1 LSYSLPRS
9 LARSAWLW
17 PALATLVVGL
27 FRIRR
32 PELWR
37 DEVSSW
43 SAATRSLGDLFGM
56 LGNVDASNGAYYV
69 LLHFWTAA
77 FGDSALS
84 LRLPSALAMAGA
96 AAFAAL
102 TAQRLFDS
110 RVAGLGAGLLLAAVP
125 LISRYAQEARAYAA
139 VTCAVAAAT
148 WFLLRALDRPGIGRW
163 AWYCLA
169 MAVAASFHL
178 VSLSCLGGQLVLVAA
193 HWWQG
198 GEPQGGEPQ
207 GGDGQGE
214 DGQGDADQGRRW
226 HRDGRVL
233 WQFPL
238 AVLVSVAPAVPVIL
252 LGQQQSGRQ
261 LGWIGTPSQRDL
273 RFFWQGLFGSYHV
286 LYALLVLAALA
297 LLWPGR
303 RWAAFQ
309 LLLVASVPVVGVW
322 VVSQGETSYFLDR
335 YLLFTLPAWASLSG
349 GGIGAVD
356 AALRRMVPRRLAV
369 VLAVALTAVPALLG
383 LSEQRLLRYE
393 TAHTGTDY
401 RGAAELAAAGYRA
414 GDGVVAVAGWEA
426 WMMVGPAVAYYL
438 PEDVRPR
445 PLFIERTATQAEDL
459 YPVEC
464 PVPLRCIG
472 DETRVWVV
480 TIGTGDDPYQSLP
493 AGQAAALRAVF
504 TPTEVRH
511 VRGLTVSL
519 LVRRHP

>member
-1 LSYSLPRS
+1 MSYSLPRS

-17 PALATLVVGL
+17 PALAALVVGL

-69 LLHFWTAA
+69 LLHVWTTAL
-77 FGDSALS
+77 GDSVLS

-110 RVAGLGAGLLLAAVP
+110 RVAGLGAGLLLATVP
-125 LISRYAQEARAYAA
+125 TISRYAQEARAYAA

-148 WFLLRALDRPGIGRW
+148 WFLLRALDRPGIRRW

-169 MAVAASFHL
+169 MAVAATLHL
-178 VSLSCLGGQLVLVAA
+178 VSLSSLGGQLVLVAA
-193 HWWQG
+193 HWRG
-198 GEPQGGEPQ
+198 GR
-207 GGDGQGE
+207 GQ
-214 DGQGDADQGRRW
+214 RRAEN
-226 HRDGRVL
+226 RRVL

-238 AVLVSVAPAVPVIL
+238 AVLVFMAPAVPVML

-261 LGWIGTPSQRDL
+261 LGWILTPSQRDL

-286 LYALLVLAALA
+286 LYAFLALAALA

-322 VVSQGETSYFLDR
+322 LVSQGHTSYFLDR

-349 GGIGAVD
+349 GGIGALH
-356 AALRRMVPRRLAV
+356 AALRRAVPRRLAV
-369 VLAVALTAVPALLG
+369 VLAVALVAVPALLG
-383 LSEQRLLRYE
+383 LSEQQQLRDV

-445 PLFIERTATQAEDL
+445 PLFIERTAAQADDL

-504 TPTEVRH
+504 IPTEVRH